1 MRAYSADLR
10 KRVLTDCDAGLP
22 TAEMA
27 SKYGVSPNWAR
38 RLKQRRR
45 ETGEVAPRAQK
56 YGRAPNCAGHA
67 EAIRVSAREAP
78 RATLEEHR
86 RRLGL
91 DLGISTLWL
100 AFHALGVTQKSSE
113 GR

>member
-10 KRVLTDCDAGLP
+10 ERVLADCDAGLP
-22 TAEMA
+22 TAEVAAKFRVSA
-27 SKYGVSPNWAR
+27 SWVR

-56 YGRAPNCAGHA
+56 YGPEPKWSGHA
-67 EAIRVSAREAP
+67 EAIRASAREAP
-78 RATLEEHR
+78 GATLEEHR

-91 DLGISTLWL
+91 DLGISTLWR
-100 AFHALGVTQKSSE
+100 AFHALGLTYKKKS
-113 GR
+113 